1 MDTTQASCH
10 HALTKV
16 ESLNKGTLSETG
28 LSTPETYRHQWPH
41 EDHWEML
48 NPFIGYDDPYYDN
61 HDLDV
66 NVDIDEKQFQ
76 ARDGWD

>member
-1 MDTTQASCH
+1 
-10 HALTKV
+10 
-16 ESLNKGTLSETG
+16 
-28 LSTPETYRHQWPH
+28 
-41 EDHWEML
+41 ML

-76 ARDGWD
+76 GRDGWD